1 VSWRGESDVVS
12 DNDPGGTSAAELF
25 DLLWGTVADVL
36 GTAATATLL
45 RRSIKQAAARTA
57 WSEPIVVARDGLDYT
72 YRLPEA
78 WKEPGNDQAVD
89 VLRIVAAEL
98 RRLLIELTGP
108 VVIVRLGQLAP
119 LRKWGI
125 DFSDEVP
132 HDEVPHA

>member
-1 VSWRGESDVVS
+1 MPLVRLSR
-12 DNDPGGTSAAELF
+12 TSSS
-25 DLLWGTVADVL
+25 
-36 GTAATATLL
+36 L
-45 RRSIKQAAARTA
+45 RPTG
-57 WSEPIVVARDGLDYT
+57 SEPIVVAREGLDYT

-78 WKEPGNDQAVD
+78 WKEAGNDQAVD